1 MKKCFLLSIVTFC
14 FLISSF
20 SQGTEVKDVVAT
32 KDVESIAKAQKDSL
46 KWAHLESLAYF
57 PLIKAGTFSG
67 VLPVE
72 GVDEIPDPKRD
83 YKLLFEFTL
92 FNKDSTH
99 EKLNPGLVEIA
110 RILNLHVASGIP
122 LSHIHPVIVVHGGS
136 LFSIENNGVYQAKY
150 KKDNPNSK
158 LIQDLMKNGAKFIAC
173 GQALDMFDIN
183 KKELYPGVKLSLT
196 AQTVLS
202 DYIGQSYVLY
212 GIHEEK

>member
-1 MKKCFLLSIVTFC
+1 MKKCFLLFTVTFC

-20 SQGTEVKDVVAT
+20 SQGTDV
-32 KDVESIAKAQKDSL
+32 DSIAKAQKDSL
-46 KWAHLESLAYF
+46 KWARLESLAYF

-72 GVDEIPDPKRD
+72 GVDEIPNPKKD

-92 FNKDSTH
+92 FNNDSTH
-99 EKLNPGLVEIA
+99 EKLDPGLVEIA

-173 GQALDMFDIN
+173 GQALNMLDIN
-183 KKELYPGVKLSLT
+183 KAELYPGVKLSLT

-212 GIHEEK
+212 GIHEAK